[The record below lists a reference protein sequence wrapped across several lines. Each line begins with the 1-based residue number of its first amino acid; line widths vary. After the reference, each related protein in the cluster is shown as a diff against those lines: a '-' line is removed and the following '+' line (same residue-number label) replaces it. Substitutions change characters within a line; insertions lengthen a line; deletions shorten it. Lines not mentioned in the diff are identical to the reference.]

1 VRVSQNINVINKE
14 KLLAMI
20 NALTTVKSHEHR
32 KTVSSFEHKNQND
45 IDTMKKLNVGGFI
58 VFTLTMIVI
67 FSGIMYR
74 LQSQKVESKKSNDSS
89 VGQNIKSN
97 EQTPDKPQ
105 SAPPNDNYA
114 NASIIT
120 GNYGTIGINTVQAVK
135 DSNEQNHTVNAGG
148 DSVWYRWHSTVSDCA
163 LTLTTSGSNFD
174 TTLAVYE
181 YRKNGN
187 VSELLPIAAND
198 DGFPG
203 LNTSSYVTIKV
214 EPNKD
219 YYIAVDGHNDGSG
232 AIASR
237 IGSLSWHI
245 NYYNSSGEFASAH

>member
-1 VRVSQNINVINKE
+1 
-14 KLLAMI
+14 MI
-20 NALTTVKSHEHR
+20 NALTAVKPNEHR
-32 KTVSSFEHKNQND
+32 KTASCFEHKNQND
-45 IDTMKKLNVGGFI
+45 IETMKKLDVSGLI

-67 FSGIMYR
+67 FGGIMYM
-74 LQSQKVESKKSNDSS
+74 LQLQKVESKVSNDSS
-89 VGQNIKSN
+89 VGQNVKSN
-97 EQTPDKPQ
+97 EQTPDTVQ
-105 SAPPNDNYA
+105 SAPPNGNYA

-120 GNYGTIGINTVQAVK
+120 GNYGTIGINPVQAIK
-135 DSNEQNHTVNAGG
+135 ESNEQNHTVNAGG
-148 DSVWYRWHSTVSDCA
+148 LTVWYRWHSTVSDCA
-163 LTLTTSGSNFD
+163 LTVTTSSSNFD

-187 VSELLPIAAND
+187 VGDLLPIAANG

-203 LNTSSYVTIKV
+203 LNTSSFVTIKV

-245 NYYNSSGEFASAH
+245 NYYNSSDEFARAN

>member
-1 VRVSQNINVINKE
+1 
-14 KLLAMI
+14 MI
-20 NALTTVKSHEHR
+20 NALTAVKPHENR
-32 KTVSSFEHKNQND
+32 KTVSCFEHKIQND
-45 IDTMKKLNVGGFI
+45 IETMKKLNIKEFI

-67 FSGIMYR
+67 LGGIMYT
-74 LQSQKVESKKSNDSS
+74 LQLQKVESKESNDSS
-89 VGQNIKSN
+89 VGQNVKSN
-97 EQTPDKPQ
+97 EQTPDTLK

-120 GNYGTIGINTVQAVK
+120 GNYGTIGINTVQAIK
-135 DSNEQNHTVNAGG
+135 ESNEQNHTVNAGG
-148 DSVWYRWHSTVSDCA
+148 LSVWYRWHSTVSDCA
-163 LTLTTSGSNFD
+163 LTFTTSGSNFN

-181 YRKNGN
+181 YRENGN
-187 VSELLPIAAND
+187 VGDLLPIAAND

-203 LNTSSYVTIKV
+203 LNTSSFVTIKV

-245 NYYNSSGEFASAH
+245 NYYNSSDEFVSAN